1 MITEKTYP
9 ILFPQPVLKSMV
21 WGGNRLVS
29 EFGYTGISDTV
40 GECWGISAH
49 PSGDSRLLNMEYNG
63 MTLSELWSRERDFF
77 GDFSDDTFPL
87 LTKIIDAEEN
97 LSIQVHP
104 DDAYASRVENG
115 SLGKTECW
123 YVAACP
129 KNATLIIG
137 HRAQTRDELEK
148 MVHEGR
154 WDELLRR
161 VPVAPGDFIQ
171 IEPGTIHAIT
181 AGCLV
186 VETQQNSDIT
196 YRLYDYDRKING
208 RPRELHIRKS
218 LDVIQVPSKSAEE
231 MVLHTAG
238 MKKNQWNLLISCSY
252 YRVYKLEL
260 SGKISFSHNETFLNV
275 TVVEG
280 EGQVNGIP
288 VRKGQHFILPARFGT
303 VTVDGEMVLLASDA
317 GVEHAYKAISL
328 GDGLS
333 D

>member
-1 MITEKTYP
+1 MITEKKYP

-21 WGGNRLVS
+21 WGGSRLVS
-29 EFGYTGISDTV
+29 EFGYTGSSDTV

-49 PSGDSRLLNMEYNG
+49 PGGDNPLLNMEYSG
-63 MTLSELWSRERDFF
+63 MTLSELWERERNFF
-77 GDFSDDTFPL
+77 GESSGSVFPL
-87 LTKIIDAEEN
+87 LTKVIDARED

-104 DDAYASRVENG
+104 DDVYALREENG

-129 KNATLIIG
+129 KNATLVIG
-137 HRAQTRDELEK
+137 HHAQTREELEEMIK
-148 MVHEGR
+148 ER
-154 WDELLRR
+154 KWDELLRR

-181 AGCLV
+181 GGCLI

-218 LDVIQVPSKSAEE
+218 LDVIQVPSKRAEE
-231 MVLHTAG
+231 MVIHTAG
-238 MKKNQWNLLISCSY
+238 MKKNQWNLLISCRY
-252 YRVYKLEL
+252 YRVYKLQL
-260 SGKISFSHNETFLNV
+260 SGEISFSHNETFLNV

-280 EGQVNGIP
+280 AGQVNGIP
-288 VRKGQHFILPARFGT
+288 IKKGQHFILPARFGT
-303 VTVDGEMVLLASDA
+303 VKVEGELVLLASDA
-317 GVEHAYKAISL
+317 G
-328 GDGLS
+328 
-333 D
+333 